1 MHAGTRI
8 TFSIF
13 VFLLISAIS
22 LPARNLNLRFD
33 KIGIN
38 QGLSHS
44 TVTAIHLDAQGY
56 LWFGTQDGLN
66 RYDGY
71 TFTVFRNDNRDST
84 SLSSNWI
91 TSIDEDNNGNLWIG
105 TSGGGVN
112 RFDPYFQKFVNYAN
126 HTEESE
132 DHAENYIIQV
142 KADLNNTVWVIT
154 ATGKLRKYNPE
165 NDLFEPVEIDS
176 KLKNIS
182 FSVMTEGLHDK
193 LWFGTKGNG
202 LICFD
207 KSKWSYELYDEKSKV
222 NLCNNYIN
230 DLFSDTDN
238 NLWIATQDG
247 ICRLSQNDNSIIQY
261 RQGRNNSR
269 GLLDNHIKK
278 IFMDSQHTLWIS
290 TELGLNIKS
299 PDEEH
304 FNFHRHL
311 QGNQQSIGTHE
322 INIITEDNS
331 GIIWI
336 GTYLDGINKFDR
348 SKNLFTHLSYETD
361 NTNSL
366 SDNNIWGLYEDKNGD
381 IWIGT
386 NKGLNQYSP
395 KNNKFTYYLAK
406 KGQGN
411 LNHNVVRSVTQGP
424 SGDIWCGTDGGGINR
439 LNLKT
444 GKFTYYQH
452 NSKNPNSLLNDNIKQ
467 IYKDRDQN
475 IWIATWNGLDRYNW
489 EDDNFIH
496 YQNNPDKLTSL
507 CDNRVQCILEDKQGQ
522 IWIGTYDGLNVMDKS
537 SGQCTWFKNDPQ
549 KISSITDNR
558 ILSLYEDH
566 QGAIWVG
573 TYHGLNKLDP
583 DKASFTRFTIN
594 DGLINDVIHGI
605 VEDEFH
611 KLWMSTNKGLIQYDP
626 SAAEMRKYKNYDI
639 YDGLSGNEFNTGSY
653 LKSRDG
659 YFYFGCV
666 NGLNKFLPSQV
677 ELNKHVPPVV
687 ITSFKKFDRNVT
699 LGQAI
704 HLTKQ
709 IKLSYKDNF
718 FAFEFAA
725 LDFVNPHKN
734 QYAYK
739 LDGFDEEWIKCGTRN
754 YASYTNLDG
763 GKYTFNVRGANNDA
777 IWNNRSTSV
786 EIIITPPIWKNWWF
800 IYISIFLLGTVTS
813 VIIWNWQRQ
822 ERIKREMLKLQV
834 DDRTEDVRASLKK
847 LRKTQQEA
855 KNLAAKTRLLYDI
868 GQRISNQLDL
878 DTLLNNIVINARDT
892 FDYYNVMLLFKDD
905 ESGGLAIKSIAGGYK
920 DIYPKDLVIKMGQG
934 ITGKAAQKRSPE
946 LSNNVAESSHYFNFD
961 GDVTRSEL
969 AIPIINKS
977 ELIGV
982 LDIQSDKLNEFT
994 ESDVEVFETFCSQVA
1009 SAINNANLFE
1019 QVQNELRERKLAEE
1033 KLLESRDLLMA
1044 AKQETDNI
1052 FQNIEEGLFQINS
1065 KGEIGGQYS
1074 KSLEMILGQP
1084 KLAGKILT
1092 DLLKEKIP
1100 EKVYKSTVEYIDL
1113 MFDDK
1118 IDEDT
1123 LVELNPLQDIELNIK
1138 DNKDNWVDSEFLMFK
1153 FKRSHDISG
1162 KISALIISVNDVS
1175 QQKKLALQLEK
1186 TEAEQKNQV
1195 EWMFS
1200 ILHVEPALLRE
1211 FMEISKRELDD
1222 VATLLKST
1230 KNPEDYHDVI
1240 KKILRVM
1247 INLKD
1252 SASLLEIK
1260 LFERKAQKFEDS
1272 VQRLLKLKKIQG
1284 SDFISLVIQ
1293 LEDMRSIIHEIE
1305 TLIERLASIHSIFK
1319 SGKKT
1324 VDKNHRIKVT

>member
-1 MHAGTRI
+1 MHSGKRTI
-8 TFSIF
+8 LSIF
-13 VFLLISAIS
+13 VIILLSAICIQ
-22 LPARNLNLRFD
+22 ARNLNLRFD

-44 TVTAIHLDAQGY
+44 TVTAIHLDSQGY

-71 TFTVFRNDNRDST
+71 SFTIFRHTNTDST

-91 TSIDEDNNGNLWIG
+91 TSIDEDIEGNLWIG

-112 RFDPYFQKFVNYAN
+112 CFDPHHENFVNYAKY
-126 HTEESE
+126 TEESE
-132 DHAENYIIQV
+132 SHSDNFIVQV
-142 KADLNNTVWVIT
+142 KVDSSNTLWIIT
-154 ATGKLRKYNPE
+154 AAGELRKYNQNE
-165 NDLFEPVEIDS
+165 DTFEPVKIAP
-176 KLKNIS
+176 KLKDIS
-182 FSVMTEGLHDK
+182 LSVVAEGINGK
-193 LWFGTKGNG
+193 LWFGTKGSG

-207 KSKWSYELYDEKSKV
+207 KNKQSSEIFDE
-222 NLCNNYIN
+222 NARNGICDNYIT
-230 DLFSDTDN
+230 DLDVDMEN

-247 ICRLSQNDNSIIQY
+247 ICMLNQADNSIVQY
-261 RQGRNNSR
+261 RKGKYNSR

-299 PDEEH
+299 PDEKH
-304 FNFHRHL
+304 FNYHRHQ
-311 QGNQQSIGTHE
+311 QGNQQSIGTHV
-322 INIITEDNS
+322 INTIVEDNS

-348 SKNLFTHLSYETD
+348 SKNLFTHLSYEPD
-361 NTNSL
+361 NSNSL
-366 SDNNIWGLYEDKNGD
+366 SDNNIWGLYEADNGD

-395 KNNKFTYYLAK
+395 KNSSFTHYLSK
-406 KGQGN
+406 RGKGN
-411 LNHNVVRSVTQGP
+411 LNNNVVRSVTQGP
-424 SGDIWCGTDGGGINR
+424 GGDIWCGTDGGGVNR
-439 LNLKT
+439 LNLRS
-444 GKFTYYQH
+444 GKFSYYQY
-452 NSKNPNSLLNDNIKQ
+452 NPKNPNSLINDNVKQ

-475 IWIATWNGLDRYNW
+475 IWIATWNGLDRYDW
-489 EDDNFIH
+489 DNNTFIH

-537 SGQCTWFKNDPQ
+537 SGQCTWYKNDPQ
-549 KISSITDNR
+549 KPSSISDNR
-558 ILSLYEDH
+558 ILSIYEDH
-566 QGAIWVG
+566 QGGIWIG
-573 TYHGLNKLDP
+573 TYHGLNKLNS
-583 DKASFTRFTIN
+583 DKVSFTRYTVS

-605 VEDEFH
+605 VEDDSNT
-611 KLWMSTNKGLIQYDP
+611 LWMSTNKGLIRYNP
-626 SAAEMRKYKNYDI
+626 LAPEIRKYKNYDI

-653 LKSRDG
+653 LKSKDG

-666 NGLNKFLPSQV
+666 NGLNKFIPSRV

-687 ITSFKKFDRNVT
+687 ITSFKKFDRDVT
-699 LGQAI
+699 LAQAI
-704 HLTKQ
+704 HLTKK
-709 IKLSYKDNF
+709 INLSYKDNF

-739 LDGFDEEWIKCGTRN
+739 LDGFDEEWIQCGTRN

-763 GKYTFNVRGANNDA
+763 GKYTFNVRGTNNDA

-786 EIIITPPIWKNWWF
+786 EINITPPIWKNWWF
-800 IYISIFLLGTVTS
+800 IYISIFLVGTVTS
-813 VIIWNWQRQ
+813 LLIWNWQRQ
-822 ERIKREMLKLQV
+822 ERVKREMLKLQV

-905 ESGGLAIKSIAGGYK
+905 ERNGLVIKSIAGGYK
-920 DIYPKDLVIKMGQG
+920 DIYAKELIIKMGQG

-946 LSNNVAESSHYFNFD
+946 LSNNVSENVNYFNFES
-961 GDVTRSEL
+961 DVTKSEL
-969 AIPIINKS
+969 AIPIINQS

-1019 QVQNELRERKLAEE
+1019 QVQNELKERKKAEK
-1033 KLLESRDLLMA
+1033 KLLESRDLLIT
-1044 AKQETDNI
+1044 AKNETDNI

-1065 KGEIGGQYS
+1065 NGEIGGQYS
-1074 KSLEMILGQP
+1074 KSLEMILGEA
-1084 KLAGKILT
+1084 KLAGKVLT
-1092 DLLKEKIP
+1092 DLLKDKIP
-1100 EKVYKSTVEYIDL
+1100 EKVYKSTTEYVEL
-1113 MFDDK
+1113 MFDEK
-1118 IDEDT
+1118 IDEET

-1138 DNKDNWVDSEFLMFK
+1138 DSKDNWVDSEFLMFK
-1153 FKRSHDISG
+1153 FKRSYDING
-1162 KISALIISVNDVS
+1162 KISALIVSVNDVS

-1211 FMEISKRELDD
+1211 FMEISKRELND
-1222 VATLLKST
+1222 VAQLLKST

-1240 KKILRVM
+1240 NKILRVM

-1252 SASLLEIK
+1252 SASLLDIK

-1319 SGKKT
+1319 SSKKS
-1324 VDKNHRIKVT
+1324 VNKGSRIKVT

>member
-1 MHAGTRI
+1 MCSGKRI
-8 TFSIF
+8 IF
-13 VFLLISAIS
+13 RILFVIYISGLS
-22 LPARNLNLRFD
+22 LEARNLNLRFD

-44 TVTAIHLDAQGY
+44 TVTAIHLDSQGY
-56 LWFGTQDGLN
+56 LWFGTHDGLN
-66 RYDGY
+66 RFDGY
-71 TFTVFRNDNRDST
+71 TFTVFRNDNTDSM
-84 SLSSNWI
+84 SISSNWI
-91 TSIDEDNNGNLWIG
+91 TSIAEDQDANLWIG
-105 TSGGGVN
+105 TSGGGLN
-112 RFDPYFQKFVNYAN
+112 RFDSYYQQFFNYKKI
-126 HTEESE
+126 TSESE
-132 DHAENYIIQV
+132 DHRDNYIQQIEI
-142 KADLNNTVWVIT
+142 DSNNSIWIIT
-154 ATGKLRKYNPE
+154 ATGELKKYNTE
-165 NDLFEPVEIDS
+165 TNSFHRIDIDP
-176 KLKNIS
+176 KLKDVSI
-182 FSVMTEGLHDK
+182 SVMVSGGNNN
-193 LWFGTKGNG
+193 LWLGTANNG
-202 LICFD
+202 LICFNTE
-207 KSKWSYELYDEKSKV
+207 KLTFEIFDEKSQYG
-222 NLCNNYIN
+222 LCDNRIN
-230 DLFSDTDN
+230 DLHYDADN
-238 NLWIATQDG
+238 NLWIATYNG
-247 ICRLSQNDNSIIQY
+247 ICRYNQNDDSYIHY
-261 RQGRNNSR
+261 RKGRVNSR
-269 GLLDNHIKK
+269 GLLDNNIKK
-278 IFMDSQHTLWIS
+278 IFVDSQHTLWIL

-304 FNFHRHL
+304 FNVHRHQ
-311 QGNQQSIGTHE
+311 QGNQQSIGTHV
-322 INIITEDNS
+322 INAILEDNS
-331 GIIWI
+331 GIIWF

-348 SKNLFTHLSYETD
+348 SKNLFRHILYEPD
-361 NTNSL
+361 NPNSL
-366 SDNNIWGLYEDKNGD
+366 SDNNIWGLYEDNTGN

-386 NKGLNQYSP
+386 NKGLNQYLP
-395 KNNKFTYYLAK
+395 KENSFKHYTFK
-406 KGQGN
+406 RGKGN
-411 LNHNVVRSVTQGP
+411 LNHNIVRTISQGP

-439 LNLKT
+439 LNLHT
-444 GKFTYYQH
+444 GKFTSYQ
-452 NSKNPNSLLNDNIKQ
+452 NNIKNANSLVNDNVRH

-475 IWIATWNGLDRYNW
+475 LWIATWNGLDRYDI
-489 EDDNFIH
+489 EQDRFIH

-522 IWIGTYDGLNVMDKS
+522 IWIGTYDGLNLMDKS

-549 KISSITDNR
+549 KSTSLSDNR
-558 ILSLYEDH
+558 ILSLFEDRS
-566 QGAIWVG
+566 GSIWIG
-573 TYHGLNKLDP
+573 TYHGLNKLNA
-583 DKASFTRFTIN
+583 DKVSFTHFSMK
-594 DGLINDVIHGI
+594 DGMINDVIHGI
-605 VEDEFH
+605 AEDETG
-611 KLWMSTNKGLIQYDP
+611 KLWMSTNKGLIQYNP
-626 SAAEMRKYKNYDI
+626 SSPQVRKYKNYDI
-639 YDGLSGNEFNTGSY
+639 YDGLSGNEFNTGAC

-659 YFYFGCV
+659 HLYFGSV

-677 ELNKHVPPVV
+677 KINKHAPPIV

-699 LGQAI
+699 LDQAI

-709 IKLSYKDNF
+709 IQLSYKDNF
-718 FAFEFAA
+718 FAFEFSA

-777 IWNNRSTSV
+777 VWNNRSASV
-786 EIIITPPIWKNWWF
+786 EIVIKPPIWKNWWF
-800 IYISIFLLGTVTS
+800 IYISIFIVGTITT

-822 ERIKREMLKLQV
+822 ERTKREMLKLQV

-892 FDYYNVMLLFKDD
+892 FDYYNVMLMFKDD
-905 ESGGLAIKSIAGGYK
+905 ERGGLVIKSIAGGYK

-934 ITGKAAQKRSPE
+934 ITGKAAQRRAPE
-946 LSNNVAESSHYFNFD
+946 LSNNVSENPNYFNLE
-961 GDVTRSEL
+961 GEVTQSEL

-1019 QVQNELRERKLAEE
+1019 QVQNELRERKIAEE
-1033 KLLESRDLLMA
+1033 KLRESRDLLMA

-1065 KGEIGGQYS
+1065 KGKISGQYS
-1074 KSLEMILGQP
+1074 KSLEMILGEKQ
-1084 KLAGKILT
+1084 LAGKVLT

-1100 EKVYKSTVEYIDL
+1100 EKVYKSTLEYIDL
-1113 MFDDK
+1113 MFDEK
-1118 IDEDT
+1118 VDEDS
-1123 LVELNPLQDIELNIK
+1123 LIELNPLQDIELNIT
-1138 DNKDNWVDSEFLMFK
+1138 DANKNWVDSEYLMFK
-1153 FKRSHDISG
+1153 FKRSHDING

-1186 TEAEQKNQV
+1186 SEAEQKNQV

-1200 ILHVEPALLRE
+1200 ILHVEPTLLRE
-1211 FMEISKRELDD
+1211 FLEISKKELDD
-1222 VATLLKST
+1222 VALLLKST
-1230 KNPEDYHDVI
+1230 KNPADYDEVI
-1240 KKILRVM
+1240 RKILRVM
-1247 INLKD
+1247 GNLKG

-1272 VQRLLKLKKIQG
+1272 IQRLLKLKKIQG

-1293 LEDMRSIIHEIE
+1293 LEDMRSIINEIE
-1305 TLIERLASIHSIFK
+1305 ALIERLANIHSTFK
-1319 SGKKT
+1319 SGKKSLL
-1324 VDKNHRIKVT
+1324 KSNRIKVS